1 SKGELVWEMLLDV
14 YGKMAECHG
23 DRTFVPFRYQ
33 GQYEDEETGLYYNRF
48 RYYDPKTGN
57 YISQDPIGLAGG
69 NPTLYGY
76 VFDPNT
82 QIDPLGLD
90 CSYVSKDFKDG
101 ASFLITKKDYL
112 RFIVGKK
119 NVGRVDGQFV
129 IPKKEMDNL
138 LKKTNGDIVQIE
150 RALGIP
156 EGNWQDKGGLI
167 RVDIPNPQ
175 DYNLRLPTANMS
187 GANEKFELGGKT
199 SGGIPE
205 GVIDQVPKMNV
216 IITKL

>member
-1 SKGELVWEMLLDV
+1 MPNNLTKRLTHPTS
-14 YGKMAECHG
+14 
-23 DRTFVPFRYQ
+23 
-33 GQYEDEETGLYYNRF
+33 F

-90 CSYVSKDFKDG
+90 CSYVSKDFKNG

-112 RFIVGKK
+112 RFIAGKK
-119 NVGRVDGQFV
+119 KVGRVDGQFV
-129 IPKKEMDNL
+129 IPKKDMDNL
-138 LKKTNGDIVQIE
+138 LKKSNGDIAQIE
-150 RALGIP
+150 KALGIP
-156 EGNWQDKGGLI
+156 EGNWQDKGGLV
-167 RVDIPNPQ
+167 RVDIPNPE

-205 GVIDQVPKMNV
+205 GVIDQVPKINV

>member
-1 SKGELVWEMLLDV
+1 
-14 YGKMAECHG
+14 
-23 DRTFVPFRYQ
+23 
-33 GQYEDEETGLYYNRF
+33 F
-48 RYYDPKTGN
+48 RYYDPNTGN
-57 YISQDPIGLAGG
+57 YLNQDPIGLAGG

-90 CSYVSKDFKDG
+90 CSYVSKDFKNG

-112 RFIVGKK
+112 RFIAGKK
-119 NVGRVDGQFV
+119 KVGRVDGQFV
-129 IPKKEMDNL
+129 IPKKDMDNL
-138 LKKTNGDIVQIE
+138 LKKSNGDIAQIE
-150 RALGIP
+150 KALGIP
-156 EGNWQDKGGLI
+156 EGNWQDKGGLV
-167 RVDIPNPQ
+167 RVDIPNPE

-205 GVIDQVPKMNV
+205 GVIDQVPKINV